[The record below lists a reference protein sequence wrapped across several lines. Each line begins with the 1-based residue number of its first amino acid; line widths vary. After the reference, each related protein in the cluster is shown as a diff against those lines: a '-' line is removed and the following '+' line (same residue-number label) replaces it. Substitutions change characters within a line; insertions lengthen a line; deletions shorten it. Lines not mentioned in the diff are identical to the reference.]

1 MGLTIIN
8 YLFREAEQEK
18 KITKPI
24 KSLAKN
30 ELNETAL
37 LKIPPRP
44 HKKLITSI
52 QLLKDGRIA
61 SSGLDGILNIYKK
74 GTFKIEI
81 KITVQSGIH
90 SFSQLFDGRIVICTD
105 STMNIIKLLDNNKYE
120 IEDKITANKYGDTI
134 KVFGIKKDEFISI
147 HQPLFNKLKSLILWK
162 LNRKNKY
169 ECISTI
175 KDTRIYNFLK
185 INKKEFVTS
194 QQEEIMSTS
203 RYVHN
208 EYLKFYNIN
217 NFKCIETLYNISIVR
232 THTHIDRNIF
242 FENMIML
249 NKNILCVAGD
259 YYIYIIDI
267 SKHKKIKTI
276 YNKDFDGEYLNIF
289 KFKNYLITNIKTI
302 QDSKKDKKIKQ
313 KKILIYKYDNN
324 FTDNDNI
331 KIELYKIQDIEYNFT
346 FCFQFNNNIL
356 ITNDI
361 NSINSFDGIKF
372 NFINLN
378 EFSIN

>member
-1 MGLTIIN
+1 MGITIIN

-24 KSLAKN
+24 KSVATN

-37 LKIPPRP
+37 LEIPSRP

-74 GTFKIEI
+74 GTFKVEVQ
-81 KITVQSGIH
+81 ITVQSGIH

-147 HQPLFNKLKSLILWK
+147 HQPLFEKQKSLILWK

-175 KDTRIYNFLK
+175 KDTTIYNFLK
-185 INKKEFVTS
+185 INKKEFVIS

-203 RYVHN
+203 RYSHN
-208 EYLKFYNIN
+208 EHLKFYNIN
-217 NFKCIETLYNISIVR
+217 NFKCIETLYNITIVR

-249 NKNILCVAGD
+249 NKNILCVAGEI
-259 YYIYIIDI
+259 IYIIDI

-289 KFKNYLITNIKTI
+289 KFKNYLITNITTI
-302 QDSKKDKKIKQ
+302 QDSCKHKEIWN

-361 NSINSFDGIKF
+361 NSSFSGKF

>member
-1 MGLTIIN
+1 MGITIIN

-24 KSLAKN
+24 KSVAKN
-30 ELNETAL
+30 ELNETTL
-37 LKIPPRP
+37 LEIPPRP

-81 KITVQSGIH
+81 QITVQSGIH

-147 HQPLFNKLKSLILWK
+147 HQPLFEKQKSLILWK

-185 INKKEFVTS
+185 INKKEFVIS

-203 RYVHN
+203 RYSHN
-208 EYLKFYNIN
+208 EHLKFYNIN
-217 NFKCIETLYNISIVR
+217 NFKCIETLYNITIVR

-249 NKNILCVAGD
+249 NKNILCVAGEI
-259 YYIYIIDI
+259 IYIIDI

-289 KFKNYLITNIKTI
+289 KFKNYLITNITTI
-302 QDSKKDKKIKQ
+302 QDSCKHKEIWN

-361 NSINSFDGIKF
+361 NRSFSGKF

>member
-1 MGLTIIN
+1 MGTTIIK
-8 YLFREAEQEK
+8 YLFKEAEQEQ
-18 KITKPI
+18 KITTPI
-24 KSLAKN
+24 KSLVKN
-30 ELNETAL
+30 ELNETTI
-37 LKIPPRP
+37 LKNPPLSHDR
-44 HKKLITSI
+44 LITSI
-52 QLLKDGRIA
+52 QILKDGRIA

-81 KITVQSGIH
+81 QVKVKSGIY

-105 STMNIIKLLDNNKYE
+105 NTMNIIKLLDNNKYK
-120 IEDKITANKYGDTI
+120 IEDKITANKFGDTI

-147 HQPLFNKLKSLILWK
+147 HQNYCYKPKSLILWK

-175 KDTRIYNFLK
+175 KDTNIYNFLK
-185 INKKEFVTS
+185 INKKEFVIS
-194 QQEEIMSTS
+194 QKKEIMSTS
-203 RYVHN
+203 SYVHDEN
-208 EYLKFYNIN
+208 LKFYNIN
-217 NFKCIETLYNISIVR
+217 NFKCIKTIYGIRIVR
-232 THTHIDRNIF
+232 TYTFIDNKLF

-249 NKNILCVAGD
+249 NKNILCVAGASL
-259 YYIYIIDI
+259 YIIDI
-267 SKHKKIKTI
+267 SKHEKIKTI
-276 YNKDFDGEYLNIF
+276 YNKDGEYLNIF
-289 KFKNYLITNIKTI
+289 KFNNYLITNITTI
-302 QDSKKDKKIKQ
+302 QDSHKKKEIIN

-331 KIELYKIQDIEYNFT
+331 KIELYKTQDIEYNFT

-361 NSINSFDGIKF
+361 GHLSGFF

>member
-1 MGLTIIN
+1 MGITIIN

-24 KSLAKN
+24 KSVAKN
-30 ELNETAL
+30 ELNETTL
-37 LKIPPRP
+37 LEIPPRP

-74 GTFKIEI
+74 GTFKVEVQ
-81 KITVQSGIH
+81 ITVQSGIH

-147 HQPLFNKLKSLILWK
+147 HQPLFEKQKSLILWK

-185 INKKEFVTS
+185 INKKEFVIS

-203 RYVHN
+203 RYSHN
-208 EYLKFYNIN
+208 EHLKFYNIN
-217 NFKCIETLYNISIVR
+217 NFKCIETLYNITIVR

-249 NKNILCVAGD
+249 NKNILCVAGEI
-259 YYIYIIDI
+259 IYIIDI

-289 KFKNYLITNIKTI
+289 KFKNYLITNITTI
-302 QDSKKDKKIKQ
+302 QDSCKHKEIWN

-361 NSINSFDGIKF
+361 NRSFSGKF

>member
-1 MGLTIIN
+1 MGTTIIN
-8 YLFREAEQEK
+8 YLFRETDQEQ
-18 KITKPI
+18 KIARPI
-24 KSLAKN
+24 ESLAKN
-30 ELNETAL
+30 ELNEITL
-37 LKIPPRP
+37 LKSPPQP
-44 HKKLITSI
+44 HRRLVTSI
-52 QLLKDGRIA
+52 QMLKDGRLP
-61 SSGLDGILNIYKK
+61 SSGLDRILNIYKK
-74 GTFKIEI
+74 GSFKIEI
-81 KITVQSGIH
+81 QINIQSGIH

-147 HQPLFNKLKSLILWK
+147 HQSLCYQPKSLILWK
-162 LNRKNKY
+162 LNSKNKY

-175 KDTRIYNFLK
+175 KDTTIYNFLK
-185 INKKEFVTS
+185 INKKEFVIS
-194 QQEEIMSTS
+194 QQEEIMSTN

-217 NFKCIETLYNISIVR
+217 NFKCIETLYNIRIVR
-232 THTHIDRNIF
+232 THTRIDRNIF

-259 YYIYIIDI
+259 YIYIIDI

-289 KFKNYLITNIKTI
+289 KFKNYLITNITTI
-302 QDSKKDKKIKQ
+302 QDSYKHKEIRNQ
-313 KKILIYKYDNN
+313 KILIYKYDNN

-361 NSINSFDGIKF
+361 NSSFTGKF